1 MKRNIEF
8 LASLADFLHRLN
20 HSDLVINCHNRNEP
34 HIGPN
39 SGLKLI
45 QVDDLVGLHQQV
57 GDFEALLL
65 EVTAGI
71 EDALVLSQGG
81 DDVAL
86 LVLVEVQDSLDG
98 DERGREEQIMVLE
111 MPFMVLD
118 DCHSWSFFSLW
129 ASELVGE
136 VKR

>member
-20 HSDLVINCHNRNEP
+20 HSDLIINHHNQNEP
-34 HIGPN
+34 CIRSN
-39 SGLKLI
+39 SGSKLI
-45 QVDDLVGLHQQV
+45 QVDDPVGLHRQV

>member
-1 MKRNIEF
+1 M
-8 LASLADFLHRLN
+8 LCL
-20 HSDLVINCHNRNEP
+20 
-34 HIGPN
+34 N
-39 SGLKLI
+39 SGSKLI
-45 QVDDLVGLHQQV
+45 QIDDPVGLHQQV

-71 EDALVLSQGG
+71 EDALVLSLGG

-118 DCHSWSFFSLW
+118 DCQSWSFFSLW